1 MSTSVPVQNRLVTDL
16 ASLLAA
22 SILRLSANPALN
34 SPESSATC
42 LEVLPPALLSVTP
55 PRVNGEETPSDEGSE
70 S

>member
-1 MSTSVPVQNRLVTDL
+1 MLLSSATVRDL

-22 SILRLSANPALN
+22 GILRLSANPALN
-34 SPESSATC
+34 SPESAAAC
-42 LEVLPPALLSVTP
+42 LEVLPPALLTVSA